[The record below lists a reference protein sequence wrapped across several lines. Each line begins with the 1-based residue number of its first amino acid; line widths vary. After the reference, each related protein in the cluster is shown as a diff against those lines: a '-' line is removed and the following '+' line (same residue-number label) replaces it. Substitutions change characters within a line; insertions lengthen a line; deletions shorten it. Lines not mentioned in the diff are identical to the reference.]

1 MRAATRQEAA
11 ALAILSTLLH
21 LTGGGAGTALA
32 AEFTFNPSLSL
43 SEEYNDNIFESAGA
57 QRRDFITRVQPG
69 ATLLYRTPALGADLT
84 YSFIYR
90 NYARG
95 TRGDELNHNL
105 NLRGGAE
112 LVDNF
117 FFLDMSDTLSRVSLD
132 VARDVTGESQFL
144 NQTDQNRASISPYL
158 LLHPGNKSV
167 LKTGYRYTDTRYW
180 AVEGNTSGIDKLEH
194 RGFAD
199 LSYDPSARLTLSA
212 GYSFS
217 YVDSEAIDYR
227 QHDLSTGFRYEYSE
241 KSFLFGAVGNSWLD
255 FSNDRTASHLFWNA
269 GISHDFGFL
278 VATLETLVQY
288 TEDPLAASTKE
299 TTHSAR
305 LEKALAHG
313 SMGLSASRS
322 EFDVIFAPLTGD
334 RDRRKTAF
342 AGFWRHDFSPR
353 LKGNL
358 SLAGDKVTGPTV
370 NGYPYHLSGQVGAS
384 YAFNYDITAALTYS
398 YVDYR
403 RELGSASDARQ
414 TNRVLVELRKVF

>member
-1 MRAATRQEAA
+1 MRAATRHEGAT
-11 ALAILSTLLH
+11 LAMVSTLLL
-21 LTGGGAGTALA
+21 LTGGAAPALG
-32 AEFTFNPSLSL
+32 AEFSFRPSLSL
-43 SEEYNDNIFESAGA
+43 GEEYNDNVFDSADA
-57 QRRDFITRVQPG
+57 KRSDFITRVQPG
-69 ATLLYRTPALGADLT
+69 AALVYRTPALAADLA
-84 YSFIYR
+84 YSFSYR

-95 TRGDELNHNL
+95 TRGDEQNHTLNF
-105 NLRGGAE
+105 RGGAE

-117 FFLDMSDTLSRVSLD
+117 FFLDLSDTLSRVSLD

-158 LLHPGNKSV
+158 LWHPGDKTV

-180 AVEGNTSGIDKLEH
+180 TVEGNASGIDKLEH
-194 RGFAD
+194 RGFAE
-199 LSYDPSARLTLSA
+199 LSYEPSARLSLSA
-212 GYSFS
+212 LYSFS
-217 YVDSEAIDYR
+217 YADSELIDYR

-255 FSNDRTASHLFWNA
+255 FSSDLTASHLFWNA

-288 TEDPLAASTKE
+288 TEDPLTASTKE

-313 SMGLSASRS
+313 SMGLTASRS
-322 EFDVIFAPLTGD
+322 EYDVIFDPLAGD

-342 AGFWRHDFSPR
+342 AGFWRYEFSPR

-370 NGYPYHLSGQVGAS
+370 NGFPYHLSGQVGAS
-384 YAFNYDITAALTYS
+384 YAFNYDINAALTYN

-414 TNRVLVELRKVF
+414 TNRVLLELRKVF